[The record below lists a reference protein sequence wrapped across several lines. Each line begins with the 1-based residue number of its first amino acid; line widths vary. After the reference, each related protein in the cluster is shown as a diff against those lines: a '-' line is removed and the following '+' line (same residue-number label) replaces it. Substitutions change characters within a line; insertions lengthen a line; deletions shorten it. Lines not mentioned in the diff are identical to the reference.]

1 MVNNLEKAIMGVK
14 IGMTQIFDEAGKAI
28 PVTVVEAGPCTVL
41 QKKIEETDGYNAI
54 QVGFYNL
61 KEKQANKPAKGH
73 FKKAGVKPLRY
84 IREFRLANID
94 NYEVGQAIN
103 VDVFAPG
110 DVIDVVGTSKGK
122 GFAGAVKRHNFAR
135 GSMGHGSKYH
145 RRPGSLG
152 AMGPARVFKGRKMP
166 GRLGGDRVT
175 VQALKVVKVYPDRN
189 LILIKGSIPGP
200 KKSLVTIKNSVK
212 A

>member
-1 MVNNLEKAIMGVK
+1 MSIREKLV
-14 IGMTQIFDEAGKAI
+14 
-28 PVTVVEAGPCTVL
+28 
-41 QKKIEETDGYNAI
+41 
-54 QVGFYNL
+54 
-61 KEKQANKPAKGH
+61 NKPAMGI
-73 FKKAGVKPLRY
+73 FGKAKVKPLRY
-84 IREFRLANID
+84 VKEFRVNDID
-94 NYEVGQAIN
+94 KYEVGSEIKAEIFSTD
-103 VDVFAPG
+103 DV
-110 DVIDVVGTSKGK
+110 VDVVGTSKGK
-122 GFAGAVKRHNFAR
+122 GFAGAVKRHNMAR

-175 VQALKVVKVYPDRN
+175 IQGLKIIRVYPDKN

-200 KKSLVTIKNSVK
+200 RKSLVLIKNTIK

>member
-1 MVNNLEKAIMGVK
+1 VVARDHKTIMGQK
-14 IGMTQIFDEAGKAI
+14 IGMTQIFDDNGKAI
-28 PVTVVEAGPCTVL
+28 PVTIVKADPNIVL
-41 QKKIEETDGYNAI
+41 QKKTVATDGYNAI
-54 QVGFYNL
+54 QVGFMSIR
-61 KEKQANKPAKGH
+61 EKLVNKPAMGI
-73 FKKAGVKPLRY
+73 FGKAKVKPVRY
-84 IREFRLANID
+84 VKEFKVNDID
-94 NYEVGQAIN
+94 KYEVGSEIKAEIFSTD
-103 VDVFAPG
+103 DV
-110 DVIDVVGTSKGK
+110 VDVVGTSKGK
-122 GFAGAVKRHNFAR
+122 GFAGAVKRHNMAR

-175 VQALKVVKVYPDRN
+175 IQGLKIIRVYPDKN

-200 KKSLVTIKNSVK
+200 RKSLVLIKNTIK

>member
-1 MVNNLEKAIMGVK
+1 MVNNLEKAIMGIKV
-14 IGMTQIFDEAGKAI
+14 GMTQIFDEAGIAI

-41 QKKIEETDGYNAI
+41 QKKVEDTDGYNAI

-61 KEKQANKPAKGH
+61 KEKQANKPEKGH

-84 IREFRLANID
+84 IKEFRLANTD
-94 NYEVGQAIN
+94 NYEVGQVIN
-103 VDVFAPG
+103 VDVFAAG

-122 GFAGAVKRHNFAR
+122 GFAGAVKRHHMAR

-152 AMGPARVFKGRKMP
+152 AKGPARVFKGRKMP
-166 GRLGGDRVT
+166 GRLGGVRVT

-189 LILIKGSIPGP
+189 IILIKGAIPGP

>member
-1 MVNNLEKAIMGVK
+1 MKQVRKAILGIK
-14 IGMTQIFDEAGKAI
+14 IGMTQIFDEQGQAV

-41 QKKIEETDGYNAI
+41 QKKNHASDGYNAI
-54 QVGFYNL
+54 QVGFGNL
-61 KEKQANKPAKGH
+61 KENRVNQPLKGH
-73 FKKAGVKPLRY
+73 FKKANVKPLRF
-84 IREFRLANID
+84 IREFRMENID
-94 NYEVGQAIN
+94 EYEIGQDIK

-110 DVIDVVGTSKGK
+110 DIVDVVGTSKGK

-152 AMGPARVFKGRKMP
+152 AKGPARVFKGRKLP
-166 GRLGGDRVT
+166 GRLGGERVT
-175 VQALKVVKVYPDRN
+175 VQGLKVVKVYPERN

-200 KKSLVTIKNSVK
+200 KKGLVLIKNSAK